1 MSCGY
6 LSVPFCCNGDAQVS
20 VDLLEQGSL
29 GSNGEKLAKGIK
41 VTAQESVLLQG
52 EFLHPIILQPAD
64 DDAVDW
70 ILENLDPAITTHDQQ
85 KGCRAITITLQKY
98 CPIAGAVMW
107 WRGVLQGDPEIDV
120 TTIADRGTQGSKGLD
135 SWREAQA
142 SFKAKIAEIK
152 ANRQEIDIS

>member
-1 MSCGY
+1 
-6 LSVPFCCNGDAQVS
+6 

-29 GSNGEKLAKGIK
+29 SSSGEKLAKGIK
-41 VTAQESVLLQG
+41 ITARDSVLLEG
-52 EFLHPIILQPAD
+52 EFLHPVILQLAD

-70 ILENLDPAITTHDQQ
+70 VLENLDPSVTADEQP
-85 KGCRAITITLQKY
+85 KRCITITLQKY

-107 WRGVLQGDPEIDV
+107 WRGVLKGDTEIDV
-120 TTIADRGTQGSKGLD
+120 TTIADRGTQGSKGID

-142 SFKAKIAEIK
+142 SFKAKIAGIK